1 MLLLFHIL
9 LFYDP
14 MEVCITATLEFCL
27 KGTLMTVKKISYF
40 RSNPSTKE
48 TITILDCG
56 YHETLHGHYSAQ
68 KVVDHFVLH
77 IIVSG
82 KGTYQLREQ
91 TYHLQKNDCFVLFPH
106 VPICYQSDPQDP
118 WVYYWVGFDGRDAL
132 EIMQLCNITY
142 QIPILHYESTIELAN
157 ILKPLIDLNT
167 ASISDSYFALGQ
179 FYSLCS
185 RLMQYNQNIKP
196 LSRKEYYVSQA
207 VSLIENSY
215 FKNIS
220 VQSISDAVGLER
232 TYLYRIFKEITG
244 VTIQEYLTDLKLKRA
259 RYFLTNSD
267 FSCADIAYYCGYL
280 SEQYFSMAFKKKTGL
295 SPSLY
300 RQKALSDRS
309 FHAKEE

>member
-1 MLLLFHIL
+1 
-9 LFYDP
+9 
-14 MEVCITATLEFCL
+14 
-27 KGTLMTVKKISYF
+27 
-40 RSNPSTKE
+40 
-48 TITILDCG
+48 
-56 YHETLHGHYSAQ
+56 
-68 KVVDHFVLH
+68 
-77 IIVSG
+77 
-82 KGTYQLREQ
+82 
-91 TYHLQKNDCFVLFPH
+91 
-106 VPICYQSDPQDP
+106 
-118 WVYYWVGFDGRDAL
+118 
-132 EIMQLCNITY
+132 
-142 QIPILHYESTIELAN
+142 
-157 ILKPLIDLNT
+157 
-167 ASISDSYFALGQ
+167 
-179 FYSLCS
+179 
-185 RLMQYNQNIKP
+185 MQYNQNIKP
-196 LSRKEYYVSQA
+196 LTRKEYYVSQA

-220 VQSISDAVGLER
+220 VQNISDAVGLER

>member
-1 MLLLFHIL
+1 ML
-9 LFYDP
+9 
-14 MEVCITATLEFCL
+14 
-27 KGTLMTVKKISYF
+27 
-40 RSNPSTKE
+40 
-48 TITILDCG
+48 
-56 YHETLHGHYSAQ
+56 
-68 KVVDHFVLH
+68 FV
-77 IIVSG
+77 
-82 KGTYQLREQ
+82 
-91 TYHLQKNDCFVLFPH
+91 
-106 VPICYQSDPQDP
+106 
-118 WVYYWVGFDGRDAL
+118 
-132 EIMQLCNITY
+132 
-142 QIPILHYESTIELAN
+142 
-157 ILKPLIDLNT
+157 
-167 ASISDSYFALGQ
+167 
-179 FYSLCS
+179 S

-196 LSRKEYYVSQA
+196 LTRKEYYVSQA

-309 FHAKEE
+309 FHAKGAYFSVCIIRGSSDERSPDLSQAYLQMPVYQHSGSYFPLLFLRYRHHR

>member
-1 MLLLFHIL
+1 
-9 LFYDP
+9 
-14 MEVCITATLEFCL
+14 
-27 KGTLMTVKKISYF
+27 
-40 RSNPSTKE
+40 
-48 TITILDCG
+48 
-56 YHETLHGHYSAQ
+56 
-68 KVVDHFVLH
+68 
-77 IIVSG
+77 
-82 KGTYQLREQ
+82 
-91 TYHLQKNDCFVLFPH
+91 
-106 VPICYQSDPQDP
+106 
-118 WVYYWVGFDGRDAL
+118 
-132 EIMQLCNITY
+132 MQLCNITY

-157 ILKPLIDLNT
+157 IIKPLVDLNT

-196 LSRKEYYVSQA
+196 LTRKEYYVSQA

-244 VTIQEYLTDLKLKRA
+244 VTIQEYLT
-259 RYFLTNSD
+259 
-267 FSCADIAYYCGYL
+267 
-280 SEQYFSMAFKKKTGL
+280 EQYFSMAFKKKTGL

>member
-1 MLLLFHIL
+1 
-9 LFYDP
+9 

-27 KGTLMTVKKISYF
+27 KGSLMTVKKISYF

-56 YHETLHGHYSAQ
+56 YHETLHGHYSTQ

-118 WVYYWVGFDGRDAL
+118 WIYYWVGFDGTDAM

-142 QIPILHYESTIELAN
+142 QLPILHYDSTTELAN
-157 ILKPLIDLNT
+157 IIKPLVDLNT

-179 FYSLCS
+179 FYALCS

-196 LSRKEYYVSQA
+196 LTRKEYYVSQA